1 MRLPR
6 QEESGSTLCMPF
18 LERRPMF
25 AIKWSDY
32 ILCTGNQK
40 PFLFKMVVTQEV
52 TVTYHMIV
60 HISFI
65 HKANVRNVLVHIIW
79 YHLL

>member
-1 MRLPR
+1 
-6 QEESGSTLCMPF
+6 
-18 LERRPMF
+18 
-25 AIKWSDY
+25 
-32 ILCTGNQK
+32 
-40 PFLFKMVVTQEV
+40 MVVTQEV